1 MEQAEITNSKKEIL
15 FLKEIDK
22 AARDYITEAG
32 YGEFFLHRTGHGLGL
47 SVHEEP
53 YITSVN
59 ELVLEE
65 GMTFTIEPGIYLEGI
80 GGVRIEDDI
89 LVTKDGCR
97 TFTSRTKKLED
108 NIIPV

>member
-1 MEQAEITNSKKEIL
+1 
-15 FLKEIDK
+15 
-22 AARDYITEAG
+22 
-32 YGEFFLHRTGHGLGL
+32 
-47 SVHEEP
+47 
-53 YITSVN
+53 
-59 ELVLEE
+59 
-65 GMTFTIEPGIYLEGI
+65 MTFTIEPGIYLEGI